1 MKERYFPILIVV
13 SGMMIGSLIL
23 FTGPSLEPRSPPE
36 NKPLVRTITANTET
50 IRLSSTAFGTVS
62 PRSENELIPEVS
74 GSIVY
79 MSPSLVSGGFFKK
92 DDLLFSIEPL
102 DYQVALEQSS
112 AALKSAESELENA
125 RRNHDRQINLAKKQ
139 SISESRKEEA
149 VNRLR
154 FAESAHREANAR
166 VSLAKKNLER
176 TKIKAPYDGR
186 VRNEKIDLGQFVNR
200 GQSVANIYAT
210 DSAEIKLPVHDKEL
224 AFLDLPLVETE
235 RSEDDTVILKANF
248 AGKQHIWNA
257 RIART
262 EGELDSKTR
271 MINVIAEIDS
281 PYSLKDSRPPL
292 TIGLFVEAE
301 ILGRFVE
308 DAIVIPQSA
317 IQENNLVYTVNNE
330 NRLEFKKVEILRMI
344 NNQAII
350 TGGLKAGDT
359 VCVSTLRD
367 AEPGMQIRTSID
379 PEGQK
384 N

>member
-1 MKERYFPILIVV
+1 MKELYFPILIVI
-13 SGMMIGSLIL
+13 SGLIIGSLIL
-23 FTGPSLEPRSPPE
+23 FTGPSLEPRAPPE
-36 NKPLVRTITANTET
+36 NKPLIRTITAKSES

-74 GSIVY
+74 GSIVF

-102 DYQVALEQSS
+102 DYEVALEQSS

-125 RRNHDRQINLAKKQ
+125 QRNHDRQINLAKKQ

-149 VNRLR
+149 INRLR

-176 TKIKAPYDGR
+176 TKIRAPYDGR

-200 GQSVANIYAT
+200 GQSIASIYAI
-210 DSAEIKLPVHDKEL
+210 DSAEIRLPVHDKEL
-224 AFLDLPLVETE
+224 AFLDLSLFETAK
-235 RSEDDTVILKANF
+235 SKDDAVILKATF
-248 AGKQHIWNA
+248 AGEQHTWSA

-262 EGELDSKTR
+262 EGELDSRTR

-281 PYSLKDSRPPL
+281 PYSSKDSRPPL

-301 ILGRFVE
+301 ILGRFIK
-308 DAIVIPQSA
+308 DAVVIPQSA
-317 IQENNLVYTVNNE
+317 IQERNLVYTVNE
-330 NRLEFKKVEILRMI
+330 KNRLEFKKVKILRMI
-344 NNQAII
+344 NDQAVI
-350 TGGLKAGDT
+350 TDGLKTGDT
-359 VCVSTLRD
+359 VCISALRN
-367 AEPGMQIRTSID
+367 AEPGMEVRTSTKL
-379 PEGQK
+379 EEQK
-384 N
+384 T

>member
-13 SGMMIGSLIL
+13 SGIMIGSLIL
-23 FTGPSLEPRSPPE
+23 FTGPSLEPRAPPE

>member
-224 AFLDLPLVETE
+224 AFLDLPLFETE

>member
-1 MKERYFPILIVV
+1 MKERYFPILIVI
-13 SGMMIGSLIL
+13 SGLIIGSLIL
-23 FTGPSLEPRSPPE
+23 FTGPSLEPRAPPE
-36 NKPLVRTITANTET
+36 NKPLIRTITAKSES

-74 GSIVY
+74 GSIVF

-102 DYQVALEQSS
+102 DYEVALEQSS

-125 RRNHDRQINLAKKQ
+125 QRNHDRQINLAKKQ

-149 VNRLR
+149 INRLR

-176 TKIKAPYDGR
+176 TKIRAPYDGR

-200 GQSVANIYAT
+200 GQSIASIYAI
-210 DSAEIKLPVHDKEL
+210 DSAEIRLPVHDKEL
-224 AFLDLPLVETE
+224 AFLDLSLFETAK
-235 RSEDDTVILKANF
+235 SKDDAVILKATF
-248 AGKQHIWNA
+248 AGEQHTWSA

-262 EGELDSKTR
+262 EGELDSRTR

-281 PYSLKDSRPPL
+281 PYSSKDSRPPL

-301 ILGRFVE
+301 ILGRFIK
-308 DAIVIPQSA
+308 DALVIPQSA
-317 IQENNLVYTVNNE
+317 IQDRNLVYTVNE
-330 NRLEFKKVEILRMI
+330 KNRLEFKKVKILRMI
-344 NNQAII
+344 NDQAVI
-350 TGGLKAGDT
+350 TDGLKTGDT
-359 VCVSTLRD
+359 VCISALRN
-367 AEPGMQIRTSID
+367 AEPGMEVRTSTKL
-379 PEGQK
+379 EEQK
-384 N
+384 T

>member
-13 SGMMIGSLIL
+13 SGLIIGSLIL
-23 FTGPSLEPRSPPE
+23 FTGPSLEPRAPPE
-36 NKPLVRTITANTET
+36 NKPLIRTITAQSES

-74 GSIVY
+74 GSIVF

-102 DYQVALEQSS
+102 DYEVALEQSS

-125 RRNHDRQINLAKKQ
+125 QRNHDRQINLAKKQ

-149 VNRLR
+149 INRLR
-154 FAESAHREANAR
+154 FAESAYREAKAR

-176 TKIKAPYDGR
+176 TKIRAPYDGR

-200 GQSVANIYAT
+200 GQSIASIYAI
-210 DSAEIKLPVHDKEL
+210 DSAEIRLPVHDKEL
-224 AFLDLPLVETE
+224 AFLDLSLFETAK
-235 RSEDDTVILKANF
+235 SKDDAVILKATF
-248 AGKQHIWNA
+248 AGEQHTWNA

-262 EGELDSKTR
+262 EGELDSRTR

-281 PYSLKDSRPPL
+281 PYSSKDSRPPL

-301 ILGRFVE
+301 ILGRFIE
-308 DAIVIPQSA
+308 DAVVIPQSA
-317 IQENNLVYTVNNE
+317 IQERNLVYIVNE
-330 NRLEFKKVEILRMI
+330 KNRLEFKKVEILRMI
-344 NNQAII
+344 NDQAVI
-350 TGGLKAGDT
+350 TDGLKTGDT
-359 VCVSTLRD
+359 VCISALRN
-367 AEPGMQIRTSID
+367 AEPGMEVRTSTKL
-379 PEGQK
+379 EEQK
-384 N
+384 T

>member
-1 MKERYFPILIVV
+1 MKERYFPILIVI
-13 SGMMIGSLIL
+13 SGLIIGSLIL
-23 FTGPSLEPRSPPE
+23 FTGPSLEPRAPPE
-36 NKPLVRTITANTET
+36 NKPLIRTITAKSES

-74 GSIVY
+74 GSIVF

-102 DYQVALEQSS
+102 DYEVALEQSS

-125 RRNHDRQINLAKKQ
+125 QRNHDRQINLAKKQ

-176 TKIKAPYDGR
+176 TKIRAPYDGR

-200 GQSVANIYAT
+200 GQSIASIYAI
-210 DSAEIKLPVHDKEL
+210 DSAEIRLPVHDKEL
-224 AFLDLPLVETE
+224 AFLDLSLFETAK
-235 RSEDDTVILKANF
+235 SKDDAVILKATF
-248 AGKQHIWNA
+248 AGEQHTWSA

-262 EGELDSKTR
+262 EGELDSRTR

-281 PYSLKDSRPPL
+281 PYSSKDSRPPL

-301 ILGRFVE
+301 ILGRFIK
-308 DAIVIPQSA
+308 DAVVIPQSA
-317 IQENNLVYTVNNE
+317 IQDRNLVYTVNE
-330 NRLEFKKVEILRMI
+330 KNRLEFRKVKILRMI
-344 NNQAII
+344 NDQAVI
-350 TGGLKAGDT
+350 TGGLKTGDT
-359 VCVSTLRD
+359 VCISALRN
-367 AEPGMQIRTSID
+367 AEPGMEVRTSTKL
-379 PEGQK
+379 EEQK

>member
-13 SGMMIGSLIL
+13 SGIMIGSLIL

-224 AFLDLPLVETE
+224 AFLDLSLFETE

>member
-1 MKERYFPILIVV
+1 MKERYFPILIVI
-13 SGMMIGSLIL
+13 SGLIIGSLIL
-23 FTGPSLEPRSPPE
+23 FTGPSLEPRAPPE
-36 NKPLVRTITANTET
+36 NKPLIRTITAKSES

-74 GSIVY
+74 GSIVF

-102 DYQVALEQSS
+102 DYEVALEQSS

-125 RRNHDRQINLAKKQ
+125 QRNHDRQINLAKKQ

-149 VNRLR
+149 INRLR

-176 TKIKAPYDGR
+176 TKIRAPYDGR

-200 GQSVANIYAT
+200 GQSIASIYAI
-210 DSAEIKLPVHDKEL
+210 DSAEIRLPVHDKEL
-224 AFLDLPLVETE
+224 AFLDLSLFETAK
-235 RSEDDTVILKANF
+235 SKDDAVILKATF
-248 AGKQHIWNA
+248 AGEQHTWNA

-262 EGELDSKTR
+262 EGELDSRTR

-281 PYSLKDSRPPL
+281 PYSSKDSRPPL

-301 ILGRFVE
+301 ILGRFIK
-308 DAIVIPQSA
+308 DAVVIPQSA
-317 IQENNLVYTVNNE
+317 IQDRNLVYTVNE
-330 NRLEFKKVEILRMI
+330 KNRLEFRKVKILRMI
-344 NNQAII
+344 NDQAVI
-350 TGGLKAGDT
+350 TDGLKTGDT
-359 VCVSTLRD
+359 VCISALRN
-367 AEPGMQIRTSID
+367 AEPGMEVRTSTKL
-379 PEGQK
+379 EEQK
-384 N
+384 T

>member
-1 MKERYFPILIVV
+1 MKERYFPILIIISGLIV
-13 SGMMIGSLIL
+13 SSLIL
-23 FTGPSLEPRSPPE
+23 FTGPSLEPRAPPE
-36 NKPLVRTITANTET
+36 NKPLIRTITAKSES

-74 GSIVY
+74 GSIVF

-102 DYQVALEQSS
+102 DYEVALEQSS

-125 RRNHDRQINLAKKQ
+125 QRNHDRQINLAKKQ

-149 VNRLR
+149 INRLR

-176 TKIKAPYDGR
+176 TKIRAPYDGR

-200 GQSVANIYAT
+200 GQSIASIYAI
-210 DSAEIKLPVHDKEL
+210 DSAEIRLPVHDKEL
-224 AFLDLPLVETE
+224 AFLDLSLFETAK
-235 RSEDDTVILKANF
+235 SKDDAVILKATF
-248 AGKQHIWNA
+248 AGEQHTWNA

-262 EGELDSKTR
+262 EGELDSRTR

-281 PYSLKDSRPPL
+281 PYSSKDSRPPL

-301 ILGRFVE
+301 ILGRLIK
-308 DAIVIPQSA
+308 DAVVIPQSA
-317 IQENNLVYTVNNE
+317 IQDRNLVYTVNE
-330 NRLEFKKVEILRMI
+330 KNRLEFKQVKILRMI
-344 NNQAII
+344 NDQAVI
-350 TGGLKAGDT
+350 TDGLKTGDT
-359 VCVSTLRD
+359 VCISALRN
-367 AEPGMQIRTSID
+367 AEPGMEVRTSTKL
-379 PEGQK
+379 EEQK
-384 N
+384 T

>member
-13 SGMMIGSLIL
+13 SGIMIGWLIL
-23 FTGPSLEPRSPPE
+23 ITGPSLEPRAPPE

-224 AFLDLPLVETE
+224 AFLDLSLFETE

>member
-13 SGMMIGSLIL
+13 SGIMIGSLIL
-23 FTGPSLEPRSPPE
+23 FTGPSLEPRAPPE

-224 AFLDLPLVETE
+224 AFLDLSLFETE

>member
-1 MKERYFPILIVV
+1 MKERYFPILIVI
-13 SGMMIGSLIL
+13 SGLIIGSLIL
-23 FTGPSLEPRSPPE
+23 FTGPSLEPRAPPE
-36 NKPLVRTITANTET
+36 NKPLIRTVTAKSES

-74 GSIVY
+74 GSIVF

-102 DYQVALEQSS
+102 DYEVALEQSS

-125 RRNHDRQINLAKKQ
+125 QRNHDRQINLAKKQ

-149 VNRLR
+149 INRLR

-176 TKIKAPYDGR
+176 TKIRAPYDGR

-200 GQSVANIYAT
+200 GQSIASIYAI
-210 DSAEIKLPVHDKEL
+210 DSAEIRLPVHDKEL
-224 AFLDLPLVETE
+224 AFLDLSLFETAK
-235 RSEDDTVILKANF
+235 SKDDAVILKATF
-248 AGKQHIWNA
+248 AGEQHTWSA

-262 EGELDSKTR
+262 EGELDSRTR

-281 PYSLKDSRPPL
+281 PYSSKDSRPPL

-301 ILGRFVE
+301 ILGRFIK
-308 DAIVIPQSA
+308 DAVVIPQSA
-317 IQENNLVYTVNNE
+317 IQDRNLVYTVNE
-330 NRLEFKKVEILRMI
+330 KNRLEFRKVKILRMI
-344 NNQAII
+344 NDQAVI
-350 TGGLKAGDT
+350 TDGLKTGDT
-359 VCVSTLRD
+359 VCISALRN
-367 AEPGMQIRTSID
+367 AEPGMEVRTSTKL
-379 PEGQK
+379 EEQK
-384 N
+384 T

>member
-1 MKERYFPILIVV
+1 MKERYFPILIVI
-13 SGMMIGSLIL
+13 SGLIIGSLIL
-23 FTGPSLEPRSPPE
+23 FTGPSLEPRAPPE
-36 NKPLVRTITANTET
+36 NKPLIRTITAKSES

-74 GSIVY
+74 GSIVF

-102 DYQVALEQSS
+102 DYEVALEQSS

-125 RRNHDRQINLAKKQ
+125 QRNHDRQINLAKKQ

-149 VNRLR
+149 INRLR

-176 TKIKAPYDGR
+176 TKIRAPYDGR

-200 GQSVANIYAT
+200 GQSIASIYAI
-210 DSAEIKLPVHDKEL
+210 DSAEIRLPVHDKEL
-224 AFLDLPLVETE
+224 AFLDLSLFETAK
-235 RSEDDTVILKANF
+235 SKDDAVILKATF
-248 AGKQHIWNA
+248 AGEQHTWSA

-262 EGELDSKTR
+262 EGELDSRTR

-281 PYSLKDSRPPL
+281 PYSSKDSRPPL

-301 ILGRFVE
+301 ILGRFIK
-308 DAIVIPQSA
+308 DAVVIPQSA
-317 IQENNLVYTVNNE
+317 IQDRNLVYTVNE
-330 NRLEFKKVEILRMI
+330 KNRLEFRKVKILRMI
-344 NNQAII
+344 NDQAVI
-350 TGGLKAGDT
+350 TDGLKTGDT
-359 VCVSTLRD
+359 VCISALRN
-367 AEPGMQIRTSID
+367 AEPGMEVRTSTKL
-379 PEGQK
+379 EEQK
-384 N
+384 T

>member
-1 MKERYFPILIVV
+1 MKERYFPILIVI
-13 SGMMIGSLIL
+13 SGLIIGSLIL
-23 FTGPSLEPRSPPE
+23 FTGPSLEPRAPPE
-36 NKPLVRTITANTET
+36 NKPLIRTITAKSES

-74 GSIVY
+74 GSIVF

-102 DYQVALEQSS
+102 DYEVALEQSS

-125 RRNHDRQINLAKKQ
+125 QRNHDRQINLAKKQ

-149 VNRLR
+149 INRLR

-176 TKIKAPYDGR
+176 TKIRAPYDGR

-200 GQSVANIYAT
+200 GQSIASIYAI
-210 DSAEIKLPVHDKEL
+210 DSAEIRLPVHDKEL
-224 AFLDLPLVETE
+224 AFLDLSLFETAK
-235 RSEDDTVILKANF
+235 SKDDAVILKATF
-248 AGKQHIWNA
+248 AGEQHTWNA

-262 EGELDSKTR
+262 EGELDSRTR

-281 PYSLKDSRPPL
+281 PYSSKDSRPPL

-301 ILGRFVE
+301 ILGRFIK
-308 DAIVIPQSA
+308 DAVVIPQSA
-317 IQENNLVYTVNNE
+317 IQDRNLVYTVNE
-330 NRLEFKKVEILRMI
+330 KNRLEFKKVKILRMI
-344 NNQAII
+344 NDQAVI
-350 TGGLKAGDT
+350 TDGLKTGDT
-359 VCVSTLRD
+359 VCISALRN
-367 AEPGMQIRTSID
+367 AEPGMEVRTSTKL
-379 PEGQK
+379 EEQK
-384 N
+384 T

>member
-1 MKERYFPILIVV
+1 MKERYFPILIVI
-13 SGMMIGSLIL
+13 SGLIIGSLIL
-23 FTGPSLEPRSPPE
+23 FTGPSLEPRAPPE
-36 NKPLVRTITANTET
+36 NKPLIRTITAKSES

-74 GSIVY
+74 GSIVF

-102 DYQVALEQSS
+102 DYEVALEQSS

-125 RRNHDRQINLAKKQ
+125 QRNHDRQINLAKKQ

-149 VNRLR
+149 INRLR

-176 TKIKAPYDGR
+176 TKIRAPYDGR

-200 GQSVANIYAT
+200 GQSIASIYAI
-210 DSAEIKLPVHDKEL
+210 DSAEIRLPVHDKEL
-224 AFLDLPLVETE
+224 AFLDLSLFETAK
-235 RSEDDTVILKANF
+235 SKDDAVILKATF
-248 AGKQHIWNA
+248 AGEQHTWSA

-281 PYSLKDSRPPL
+281 PYSSKDSRPPL

-301 ILGRFVE
+301 ILGRFIK
-308 DAIVIPQSA
+308 DAVVIPQSA
-317 IQENNLVYTVNNE
+317 IQDRNLVYTVNE
-330 NRLEFKKVEILRMI
+330 KNRLEFKKVEILRMI
-344 NNQAII
+344 NDQAVI
-350 TGGLKAGDT
+350 TDGLKTGDT
-359 VCVSTLRD
+359 VCISALRN
-367 AEPGMQIRTSID
+367 AEPGMEVRTSTKL
-379 PEGQK
+379 EEQK
-384 N
+384 T

>member
-224 AFLDLPLVETE
+224 AFLDLSLFETE

>member
-1 MKERYFPILIVV
+1 MKERYFPILIVI
-13 SGMMIGSLIL
+13 SGLIIGSLIL
-23 FTGPSLEPRSPPE
+23 FTGPSLEPRAPPE
-36 NKPLVRTITANTET
+36 NKPLIRTITAKSES

-74 GSIVY
+74 GSIVF

-102 DYQVALEQSS
+102 DYEVALEQSS

-125 RRNHDRQINLAKKQ
+125 QRNHDRQINLAKKQ

-149 VNRLR
+149 INRLR

-176 TKIKAPYDGR
+176 TKIRAPYDGR

-200 GQSVANIYAT
+200 GQSIASIYAI
-210 DSAEIKLPVHDKEL
+210 DSAEIRLPVHDKEL
-224 AFLDLPLVETE
+224 AFLDLSLFETAK
-235 RSEDDTVILKANF
+235 SKDDAVILKATF
-248 AGKQHIWNA
+248 AGEEHTWSA

-262 EGELDSKTR
+262 EGELDSRTR

-281 PYSLKDSRPPL
+281 PYSSKDSRPPL

-301 ILGRFVE
+301 ILGRFIK
-308 DAIVIPQSA
+308 DAVVIPQSA
-317 IQENNLVYTVNNE
+317 IQDRNLVYTVNE
-330 NRLEFKKVEILRMI
+330 KNRLEFRKVKILRMI
-344 NNQAII
+344 NDQAVI
-350 TGGLKAGDT
+350 TDGLKTGDT
-359 VCVSTLRD
+359 VCISALRN
-367 AEPGMQIRTSID
+367 AEPGMEVRTSTKL
-379 PEGQK
+379 EEQK
-384 N
+384 T

>member
-1 MKERYFPILIVV
+1 MKERYFPVLIVI
-13 SGMMIGSLIL
+13 SGLIIGSLIL
-23 FTGPSLEPRSPPE
+23 FTGPSLEPRAPPE
-36 NKPLVRTITANTET
+36 NKPLIRTITAKSES

-74 GSIVY
+74 GSIVF

-102 DYQVALEQSS
+102 DYEVALEQSS

-125 RRNHDRQINLAKKQ
+125 QRNHDRQINLAKKQ

-149 VNRLR
+149 INRLR

-166 VSLAKKNLER
+166 VSLARKNLER
-176 TKIKAPYDGR
+176 TKIRAPYDGR

-200 GQSVANIYAT
+200 GQSIASIYAI
-210 DSAEIKLPVHDKEL
+210 DSAEIRLPVHDKEL
-224 AFLDLPLVETE
+224 AFLDLSLFETAK
-235 RSEDDTVILKANF
+235 SKDDAVILKATF
-248 AGKQHIWNA
+248 AGEQHTWNA

-262 EGELDSKTR
+262 EGELDSRTR

-281 PYSLKDSRPPL
+281 PYSSKDSRPPL

-301 ILGRFVE
+301 ILGRFIE
-308 DAIVIPQSA
+308 DAVVIPQSA
-317 IQENNLVYTVNNE
+317 IQERNLVYTVNGK

-344 NNQAII
+344 NDQAVI
-350 TGGLKAGDT
+350 TDGLKTGDT
-359 VCVSTLRD
+359 VCISALRN
-367 AEPGMQIRTSID
+367 AEPGMEVRTSTKL
-379 PEGQK
+379 EEQK
-384 N
+384 T

>member
-13 SGMMIGSLIL
+13 SGIMIGSLIL

-224 AFLDLPLVETE
+224 AFLDLPLFETE
-235 RSEDDTVILKANF
+235 RSEDNTVILKANF

>member
-1 MKERYFPILIVV
+1 MKERYFPILIVI
-13 SGMMIGSLIL
+13 SGLIIGSLIL
-23 FTGPSLEPRSPPE
+23 FTGPSLEPRAPPE
-36 NKPLVRTITANTET
+36 NKPLIRTITAKSES

-74 GSIVY
+74 GSIVF

-102 DYQVALEQSS
+102 DYEVALEQSS

-125 RRNHDRQINLAKKQ
+125 QRNHDRQINLAKKQ

-149 VNRLR
+149 INRLR

-176 TKIKAPYDGR
+176 TKIRAPYDGR

-200 GQSVANIYAT
+200 GQSIASIYAI
-210 DSAEIKLPVHDKEL
+210 DSAEIRLPVHDKEL
-224 AFLDLPLVETE
+224 AFLDLSLFETAK
-235 RSEDDTVILKANF
+235 SKDDAVILKATF
-248 AGKQHIWNA
+248 AGEQHTWNA

-262 EGELDSKTR
+262 EGELDSRTR

-281 PYSLKDSRPPL
+281 PYSSKDSRPPL

-301 ILGRFVE
+301 ILGRFIE
-308 DAIVIPQSA
+308 DAVVIPQSA
-317 IQENNLVYTVNNE
+317 IQERNLVYTVNE
-330 NRLEFKKVEILRMI
+330 KNRLEFKKVKILRMI
-344 NNQAII
+344 NDQAVI
-350 TGGLKAGDT
+350 TDGLKTGDT
-359 VCVSTLRD
+359 VCISALRN
-367 AEPGMQIRTSID
+367 AEPGMEVRTSTKL
-379 PEGQK
+379 EEQK
-384 N
+384 T

>member
-13 SGMMIGSLIL
+13 SGIMIGSLIL

>member
-13 SGMMIGSLIL
+13 SGIMIGSLIL
-23 FTGPSLEPRSPPE
+23 FTGPSLEPRAPPE

-200 GQSVANIYAT
+200 GQPVANIYAT

-224 AFLDLPLVETE
+224 AFLDLSLFETE

>member
-13 SGMMIGSLIL
+13 SGIMIGWLIL
-23 FTGPSLEPRSPPE
+23 ITGPSLEPRAPPE